1 MLAHQALITASLL
14 RLAQHIG
21 ERRRVLFWRS
31 NMMLSVVD
39 FGLGNFAHIL
49 APRSDFLLT
58 RHGALEE
65 LLGGPP
71 ADGLTLVEVGVH
83 LARLAF
89 SLLGRLPGLRYL
101 GVDPFEY
108 GSDTSADSRERQL
121 LDLGLDP
128 EEGGAAELS
137 SEVRKA
143 AEYKLN
149 LFIGRAQL
157 LAMPSVDAAATL
169 PDRSVDGVFI
179 DGDHSYLQVLRDID
193 AWEPKVKLG
202 GFLSGHDFGNH
213 PDVARAVLERAAEF
227 NRTVHLSMDWFWYY
241 YI

>member
-1 MLAHQALITASLL
+1 QARIDLNKWAGGGNPAVATCAYPAAFGFKIFALAASLQAVCQLGSECEPLGTLERVRSIWGDFKVKMHEMSPSMHLPQEVASTVRRYVLEESELMTNLVRRLWTTEALARWVQAPLELAASLL

-101 GVDPFEY
+101 GHCPSNKLVV
-108 GSDTSADSRERQL
+108 RRQ
-121 LDLGLDP
+121 
-128 EEGGAAELS
+128 
-137 SEVRKA
+137 
-143 AEYKLN
+143 
-149 LFIGRAQL
+149 
-157 LAMPSVDAAATL
+157 
-169 PDRSVDGVFI
+169 
-179 DGDHSYLQVLRDID
+179 
-193 AWEPKVKLG
+193 
-202 GFLSGHDFGNH
+202 
-213 PDVARAVLERAAEF
+213 
-227 NRTVHLSMDWFWYY
+227 
-241 YI
+241 